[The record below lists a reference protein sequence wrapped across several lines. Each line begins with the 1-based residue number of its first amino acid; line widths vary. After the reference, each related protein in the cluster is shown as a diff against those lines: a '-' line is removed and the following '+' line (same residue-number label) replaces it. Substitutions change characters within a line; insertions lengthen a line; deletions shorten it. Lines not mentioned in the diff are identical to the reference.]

1 MGGGGGGVGMKFI
14 KNKVSHAAVFR
25 LSGSPPRLVALLF
38 ARAGSGFLYNTKKD
52 TTICLSISI

>member
-1 MGGGGGGVGMKFI
+1 MKFI

-52 TTICLSISI
+52 STICLSILL

>member
-1 MGGGGGGVGMKFI
+1 MGGGGMKFI

-25 LSGSPPRLVALLF
+25 LSGSPPPRLVALLF

>member
-1 MGGGGGGVGMKFI
+1 MGGGGGGVKFI

-25 LSGSPPRLVALLF
+25 LSGSPPPRLVALLF

-52 TTICLSISI
+52 STISLSILL